1 MRRQRQSFW
10 ASAGAGLL
18 AIALLGAA
26 GCGAAA
32 ACDTS
37 DEANPVVTYA
47 GGDTQGTVYESSP
60 WGSYVH
66 YPGGSHYEFVHHL
79 GRVPTDVLVYLAF
92 DQSSASAA
100 PCAGNSCV
108 ITRTDDIAVGVKN
121 DTCSEFWVRVV
132 ARAGGPSADAGAT
145 E

>member
-1 MRRQRQSFW
+1 MRKQRRSFW
-10 ASAGAGLL
+10 VSAKTGLL
-18 AIALLGAA
+18 AVALSGAA

-37 DEANPVVTYA
+37 DGANPVVTYA

-60 WGSYVH
+60 WGSYLD
-66 YPGGSHYEFVHHL
+66 YPGGSRYEFVHHL

-92 DQSSASAA
+92 GETSASASL
-100 PCAGNSCV
+100 CAGNSCV
-108 ITRTDDIAVGVKN
+108 ITRTDDVAVGVKN
-121 DTCSEFWVRVV
+121 DTCSEFWVRIV
-132 ARAGGPSADAGAT
+132 ARSSELASDAGAA